1 MYNNQMPQMQPM
13 QPVQPVTPAMPQ
25 PSMPTGGGS
34 MVEPKPLPK
43 APEIKE
49 DHSTVIFIV
58 VIVILSLLMITFFGL
73 FIWKLMDYN
82 EVSTDVEGQIAVA
95 VAAAKDEQATADEQ
109 EFLEREKFPY
119 QSFTGPADY
128 GQLSFQYPK
137 TWSVYVPSDA
147 AKGGNF
153 EAYFNPVQ
161 VNAVNNENINALRL
175 FIRDKSFED
184 VAAEYQ
190 RYVNTKDAKLS
201 MQTITI
207 KDFTANKYTGVIPNT
222 DHNGFIVLIKIRDKT
237 AVLQTDSVLFEADFN
252 KLLETIQFNA

>member
-1 MYNNQMPQMQPM
+1 MYNNQMPQTQPM
-13 QPVQPVTPAMPQ
+13 QPAQAATPVMPQ

-34 MVEPKPLPK
+34 MVEPKPLPT
-43 APEIKE
+43 APVIKE

-82 EVSTDVEGQIAVA
+82 EISTDVNGQIAVA

-147 AKGGNF
+147 SRGGDF
-153 EAYFNPVQ
+153 EAYFSPVQ
-161 VNAVNNENINALRL
+161 VNAINNENINSLRVY
-175 FIRDKSFED
+175 IRNKDFET

-190 RYVNTKDAKLS
+190 RHVAAKESKLS
-201 MQTITI
+201 MQTVTI
-207 KDFTANKYTGVIPNT
+207 KDFTANRYTGVIPNT
-222 DHNGFIVLIKIRDKT
+222 NFNGFIVIFKIRDKT
-237 AVLQTDSVLFEADFN
+237 AILQTDSVLFEADFN
-252 KLLETIQFNA
+252 KLLESIQFNA